1 MIELNKKGLD
11 LKNYKEIVYFKK
23 KVKISSELKENI
35 NRNRKDF
42 LKLLKKKKPIYSV
55 NTGVGKLAD
64 RIIPHQKIKELQ
76 VNIIR
81 SHAVGWG
88 DPAPAEIVRGAIL
101 LRVNCLLK
109 GLSGVSLELI
119 NKMVEFLN
127 EDVTPFVPLKGSV
140 GASGDLAPLSFIGL
154 TIIGE
159 GYIMDRGDV
168 LPAYLVL
175 KRKGIAPY
183 TLKEKEGIAL
193 INGTQF
199 SLSLLLHNFY
209 EFDRLFKLSLISS
222 VLSFVA
228 LDGNLE
234 PFSSIIANVRNSP
247 EQLYISKIFKKI
259 LKGYRR
265 RGKRKNVQDPYT
277 LRCIPQVFGAVLEVR
292 NFIEEMIS
300 SEINA
305 VTDNP
310 IIRGMKAISGGNFHA
325 QRLSFACDM
334 MANLIATLGNFSER
348 RVFQLMGV
356 ESSVVPRFLA
366 KEEGLSSG
374 YMLVQVL
381 SAALASQNKTLSFP
395 NSADS
400 IPTSLNQED
409 FVSMSANSALRLF
422 EMNDNLKGILI
433 TELLSAVRAIS
444 MTQIKLPPFIS
455 SLFKILEDDFKIVK
469 EDHFIYEDI
478 RKIETKIDSLIQKI
492 DEVF

>member
-1 MIELNKKGLD
+1 MIELDKKGLN
-11 LKNYKEIVYFKK
+11 LKNYREIVYFKK
-23 KVKISSELKENI
+23 KVKISSELKNNI
-35 NRNRKDF
+35 DRNREDF
-42 LKLLKKKKPIYSV
+42 LELLKKGKPIYSV

-64 RIIPHQKIKELQ
+64 RVIPHQKIRELQ
-76 VNIIR
+76 VNILR

-109 GLSGVSLELI
+109 GFSGVSFELI

-127 EDVTPFVPLKGSV
+127 KDVTPFVPLKGSV

-159 GYIMDRGDV
+159 GYIIDRGNV
-168 LPAYLVL
+168 LPAHLIL
-175 KRKGIAPY
+175 KRRGISPY
-183 TLKEKEGIAL
+183 ILREKEGIAL

-199 SLSLLLHNFY
+199 SLSLLLHSFY
-209 EFDRLFKLSLISS
+209 EFEKLLKLSLVIS

-228 LDGNLE
+228 LDGNIE
-234 PFSSIIANVRNSP
+234 PFDPLLGKIRNSP
-247 EQLYISKIFKKI
+247 EQLHISRIFKRI
-259 LKGYRR
+259 LKGHKR

-277 LRCIPQVFGAVLEVR
+277 LRCIPQVFGAVLEVK
-292 NFIEEMIS
+292 NFVEKIIS

-310 IIRGMKAISGGNFHA
+310 TIKGSRVISGGNFHA

-334 MANLIATLGNFSER
+334 MANLITTLGNFSER

-356 ESSVVPRFLA
+356 EPNIVPRFLA

-381 SAALASQNKTLSFP
+381 SASLASQNKSFSFP
-395 NSADS
+395 NSTDS

-409 FVSMSANSALRLF
+409 FVSMSTNSALRLL

-444 MTQIKLPPFIS
+444 LTRTKLPPFLT
-455 SLFKILEDDFKIVK
+455 SLYKILKEDFEIVE
-469 EDHFIYEDI
+469 EDHFVYEDI
-478 RKIETKIDSLIQKI
+478 KKIEKKIYPLIQKI
-492 DEVF
+492 NEIF